1 MKLDLEIP
9 EEEETITFE
18 PLPAGWYSAKITS
31 AEDVTTA
38 AGDAAVKVSFVVENG
53 RTVNSWYNLG
63 HSTERV
69 REIAEDQVK
78 SMGRAVGLARVA
90 DTSDVEGHS
99 LEIRLV
105 PDGEFNAVKGYRR
118 LVSSAPPS
126 GNAAPKGNTPWLKQQ

>member
-31 AEDVTTA
+31 AEDVTTQ
-38 AGDAAVKVSFVVENG
+38 AGDAAVKISFLVENG
-53 RTVNSWYNLG
+53 RTVNSWYNLA

-69 REIAEDQVK
+69 KEIAQNEMRA
-78 SMGRAVGLARVA
+78 MGRAVGLAHVA
-90 DTSDVEGHS
+90 DSSDVEGHS

-118 LVSSAPPS
+118 WVSSAPPS
-126 GNAAPKGNTPWLKQQ
+126 GNSAPKEDPPWPPQ

>member
-9 EEEETITFE
+9 EEEETITYE

-31 AEDVTTA
+31 AEDVTTQ
-38 AGDAAVKVSFVVENG
+38 AGDAAVKISFLVENG

-63 HSTERV
+63 HSTDKV
-69 REIAEDQVK
+69 REIAENEMK

-90 DTSDVEGHS
+90 DTSDVEGHA
-99 LEIRLV
+99 LEIRLI

-118 LVSSAPPS
+118 LVSSAPSS
-126 GNAAPKGNTPWLKQQ
+126 GNATPKGTAPWAQ